1 MPIFRHERIGM
12 KKKFMLILVSVVLV
26 TCLLF
31 SVACGGDNT
40 PSRSGNANDA
50 SNSGTANTTASAS
63 SQSDT
68 ASATASVSL
77 QNDTA
82 NATASTPS
90 QIDNKDWAFD
100 AASGKLVIRGS
111 GNMADYSAV
120 NCPWQEYKASIK
132 SVEISDGVTS
142 IGAAAF
148 KDCALLTD
156 ITVPDGVKR
165 IEGDAFKDCALLKNI
180 NIPDSVESIHMD
192 AFWGCNKL
200 QYNEIYN
207 GCYLG
212 NENNP
217 YLVLIKAKLTDVES
231 FNIHNDTRII
241 YASALSRMN
250 ITSIRLSKNIK
261 SIGAYAFSEDESLN
275 DVYYDG
281 DIGGW
286 VNIYFEE
293 VNANPLY
300 KGAKLYTEKDGED
313 DVLAENIVIDTLNEI
328 KANAFIGCT
337 SLTSVT
343 ITDDVTNIGD
353 DAFNGCTSL
362 TSIKIGNSVTGIGKF
377 ALSGCTSLESVTIGN
392 NVTSMETS
400 AFLGCKKLT
409 EVKYDGNIAGWCN
422 ITFGSETANP
432 LYTDFANP
440 TYKVV
445 KLKTKVGEEYEEITE
460 IVIPKTV
467 TEIKAYAFVT
477 YTSLTKVK
485 YDGDIAGWCN
495 ITFGNGFSNPLM
507 YAHDLYLSEKESSEK
522 DIIIPNTVNEIKT
535 FAFYGCSLESI
546 TLGNGVNSI
555 GVSAFSECT
564 SLKSVTIG
572 NSVTSIGMYA
582 FSNCKVLENITIP
595 DSVTNIGAYAF
606 RKCTALE
613 NITIPDSVTSIGK
626 EAFKDCNSLKCTEL
640 NDGLYLGN
648 KNNSY
653 LVLIKAKSTNITSC
667 TIHNDTKF
675 ISSEA
680 FSECTSLTS
689 VTIGQNVISIEKDAF
704 KDCAALTSVC
714 YNGDQAS
721 WERIVFGN
729 EYANPLNN
737 GAELY
742 YKSNNN

>member
-1 MPIFRHERIGM
+1 M
-12 KKKFMLILVSVVLV
+12 
-26 TCLLF
+26 
-31 SVACGGDNT
+31 
-40 PSRSGNANDA
+40 
-50 SNSGTANTTASAS
+50 SA
-63 SQSDT
+63 
-68 ASATASVSL
+68 
-77 QNDTA
+77 
-82 NATASTPS
+82 
-90 QIDNKDWAFD
+90 
-100 AASGKLVIRGS
+100 
-111 GNMADYSAV
+111 M
-120 NCPWQEYKASIK
+120 
-132 SVEISDGVTS
+132 
-142 IGAAAF
+142 
-148 KDCALLTD
+148 
-156 ITVPDGVKR
+156 
-165 IEGDAFKDCALLKNI
+165 
-180 NIPDSVESIHMD
+180 
-192 AFWGCNKL
+192 
-200 QYNEIYN
+200 
-207 GCYLG
+207 
-212 NENNP
+212 
-217 YLVLIKAKLTDVES
+217 
-231 FNIHNDTRII
+231 
-241 YASALSRMN
+241 MN

-300 KGAKLYTEKDGED
+300 KGAKLYTEKDGEE

-377 ALSGCTSLESVTIGN
+377 AFSGCTSLESVTIGN

-495 ITFGNGFSNPLM
+495 ITFGNAFSNPLM
-507 YAHDLYLSEKESSEK
+507 YAHDLYLSEKEASEK

-555 GVSAFSECT
+555 GVGAF
-564 SLKSVTIG
+564 
-572 NSVTSIGMYA
+572 Y
-582 FSNCKVLENITIP
+582 NCKSLTSITIP

-626 EAFKDCNSLKCTEL
+626 EAFKDCNSLHYNESDNGC
-640 NDGLYLGN
+640 YLGN
-648 KNNSY
+648 ENNRY

-742 YKSNNN
+742 YKKQ

>member
-12 KKKFMLILVSVVLV
+12 KKKFMLILVSVILV

-40 PSRSGNANDA
+40 PSSSGNANDA
-50 SNSGTANTTASAS
+50 SNSGTESTTASAP

-68 ASATASVSL
+68 ESATASVLL

-90 QIDNKDWAFD
+90 QIDNKDWTFD
-100 AASGKLVIRGS
+100 TESGKLVIKYT
-111 GNMADYSAV
+111 GNMADYSEV
-120 NCPWQEYKASIK
+120 NCPWQEYKNNIK
-132 SVEISDGVTS
+132 SVEIADGVTS

-148 KDCALLTD
+148 KDCASLTS

-165 IEGDAFKDCALLKNI
+165 IEGDAFKDCALLTNI

-200 QYNEIYN
+200 QYNEIEN

-217 YLVLIKAKLTDVES
+217 YLVLIKAKSTDVAS

-241 YASALSRMN
+241 YASALSGMS
-250 ITSIRLSKNIK
+250 ITSIELSQNIK
-261 SIGAYAFSEDESLN
+261 SIGAYAFSEDESL
-275 DVYYDG
+275 DKVYYDG

-300 KGAKLYTEKDGED
+300 KGAELYTEKDGEND
-313 DVLAENIVIDTLNEI
+313 ILAENIVIDTLNEI

-343 ITDDVTNIGD
+343 ITDGVTNIGD

-377 ALSGCTSLESVTIGN
+377 AFKGCTSLESVTIGN

-400 AFLGCKKLT
+400 AFLGCTELT

-422 ITFGSETANP
+422 ITFDTMEANP
-432 LYTDFANP
+432 LYYAH
-440 TYKVV
+440 
-445 KLKTKVGEEYEEITE
+445 KLYTGVEGKYELVENIR
-460 IVIPKTV
+460 IPSSV
-467 TEIKAYAFVT
+467 TEIKAFAFCEC
-477 YTSLTKVK
+477 TSLKSV
-485 YDGDIAGWCN
+485 YYEGDIAGWCN

-507 YAHDLYLSEKESSEK
+507 YARDLYIKKINDEWTKAENI
-522 DIIIPNTVNEIKT
+522 DIPDKVTEIKS
-535 FAFYGCSLESI
+535 FAFYGCSVTTVKI
-546 TLGNGVNSI
+546 GNGVKII
-555 GVSAFSECT
+555 GKSAFSGCK
-564 SLKSVTIG
+564 SLIG
-572 NSVTSIGMYA
+572 
-582 FSNCKVLENITIP
+582 
-595 DSVTNIGAYAF
+595 
-606 RKCTALE
+606 
-613 NITIPDSVTSIGK
+613 
-626 EAFKDCNSLKCTEL
+626 
-640 NDGLYLGN
+640 
-648 KNNSY
+648 
-653 LVLIKAKSTNITSC
+653 
-667 TIHNDTKF
+667 
-675 ISSEA
+675 
-680 FSECTSLTS
+680 
-689 VTIGQNVISIEKDAF
+689 VTIGQNVMSIENNAF
-704 KDCAALTSVC
+704 KNCESLKTVNYGRDE
-714 YNGDQAS
+714 AS
-721 WERIVFGN
+721 WENITFGN
-729 EYANPLNN
+729 DDANPLKATE
-737 GAELY
+737 GVELY